1 MIHGVHDDVVV
12 FVATIVRTPNA
23 VVGGRRRA
31 RLAIQGGVARLRA
44 IAEGSVIAQA
54 VVHGVHDDVVVFVA
68 TIVRT
73 PNAVVGGRRRARLA
87 VQGGVARLR
96 AIAEE
101 VVVAAAVIDGVHDDV
116 VVFVATIVRTPNA
129 VVGGRCRARLAIQGG
144 VAGLRAV
151 AEEVR
156 CRSRPWFTAFT
167 MTSFTSSQLSSVHP
181 MLSSVAGAAPAW
193 QSS

>member
-1 MIHGVHDDVVV
+1 MIDGVHDDVVV

-31 RLAIQGGVARLRA
+31 RLAVQGGVAGLRA

-87 VQGGVARLR
+87 
-96 AIAEE
+96 
-101 VVVAAAVIDGVHDDV
+101 
-116 VVFVATIVRTPNA
+116 
-129 VVGGRCRARLAIQGG
+129 IQGG
-144 VAGLRAV
+144 VAGLRAI

-156 CRSRPWFTAFT
+156 CRSRP
-167 MTSFTSSQLSSVHP
+167 
-181 MLSSVAGAAPAW
+181 
-193 QSS
+193 